1 MTRIGVVV
9 PCRHARDHVLAVLA
23 AIGPEASAIYVVDD
37 ACPENTGR
45 HVRDNCADPR
55 VRVIRSDREL
65 GPGGATVRGYREAL
79 GEEMDILVRLDPAS
93 GADPARLESL
103 VRPLV
108 DGQADYAKGNRWF
121 HPAQTLGAGMGTT
134 LRRGLASLGS
144 KLATG
149 YWDITDPGHGFTA
162 LHATVARA
170 IPVERVACDARF
182 AVDMLFR
189 LGELR
194 AVVVDVPMPQR
205 QAGESP
211 PADARTGADAGW
223 FLARAAQRL
232 AYAWVAREINAGTV
246 QLVIGIA
253 LLLAGALYAAILG
266 ARQATASAGEAMLA
280 ALPIV
285 VATQCLLGALR
296 YDVANV
302 PRQPIHAQLVKRKE
316 AALSATG
323 WVRQG

>member
-1 MTRIGVVV
+1 MTKIGIVV

-23 AIGPEASAIYVVDD
+23 GIGPEATAIYVVDD
-37 ACPENTGR
+37 ACPENTGQ

-79 GEEMDILVRLDPAS
+79 GEEMDILVRLDAAS
-93 GADPARLESL
+93 SADPARLESL

-121 HPAQTLGAGMGTT
+121 HPAETSGAGTGTT
-134 LRRGLASLGS
+134 LRRGLASLGA

-149 YWDITDPGHGFTA
+149 YWDVTDPGHGFTA

-205 QAGESP
+205 QTGESR
-211 PADARTGADAGW
+211 ATDAPTGAGAGW
-223 FLARAAQRL
+223 FLARAGERL
-232 AYAWVAREINAGTV
+232 AYAWLAREINAGTL
-246 QLVIGIA
+246 QLALGIA

-266 ARQATASAGEAMLA
+266 ARPATASAGEVMLA

-285 VATQCLLGALR
+285 VAVQCLLGALR
-296 YDVANV
+296 YDLANV
-302 PRQPIHAQLVKRKE
+302 PSRPIHAQLVKRKE